1 MMIFL
6 FIQSSKIKTAYNTP
20 DTTIESC
27 LKIFFFWKIF
37 IFIYLFVS
45 LPSVLVGHAEAFIA
59 AHSIFFKNCGIA
71 GSRCG
76 ARALR

>member
-37 IFIYLFVS
+37 IFIYLFGCPQFWLGMQKLS
-45 LPSVLVGHAEAFIA
+45 LQHMASF
-59 AHSIFFKNCGIA
+59 
-71 GSRCG
+71 
-76 ARALR
+76 